1 MIIIADVKMYDVQEV
16 ATMFNVH
23 VQTVRKWIHKG
34 SKQKNS
40 LDLRQRIGYNVIVVN
55 RYSQQRK
62 KQSEVATLQTAP
74 RKTFNFC
81 VDFYKKVKNTSFT
94 ILL

>member
-1 MIIIADVKMYDVQEV
+1 MDSQRTDKGSSAKAITSQNWKLKI
-16 ATMFNVH
+16 F
-23 VQTVRKWIHKG
+23 HK